1 MDYQTGLLGVM
12 EKIYDFKLSK
22 KQEESN
28 GIVNKEMEEFCQ
40 RMASKY
46 GINRG
51 ANLLELQYAIVNES
65 YHYEEVGMK
74 NEDAVMFLEKER
86 EEILKRRDAMYDR
99 MQALPVEGLFSLDR
113 QFIEIGRRYKGSEK
127 GGLNHLLTQ
136 AREHIENNGI
146 DFPTE
151 EYLQR
156 IYGWVNNILD
166 ETEKE
171 IKILQKG
178 IHGEEYVTEQLRLY
192 EGKYKVVKNIVLDSV
207 DSQGNTSE
215 VDAYIITDK
224 GLVVAEIKNFGNE
237 NQRLH
242 ITSDGRWVIEDI
254 HNGNILKR
262 IDKSPVEQNTR
273 HCLAVERL
281 LKETFGEDCNIPI
294 IPVIFIAN
302 NKVAIQNE
310 SMSTILRV
318 SEFYTFVNSI
328 MGGVT
333 VSKEMQEKIEKLLN
347 DKNIG
352 ARDFG
357 VKSRLKMMESLEQ
370 MEKTFTQYILYNNE
384 VAQEYEK
391 AVKKNKPHVSM
402 KFMWI
407 LAIPYV
413 FFFLIDF
420 TTRFKIFLF
429 ITYTLLLFDIV
440 MGVGIG
446 CLVFFVLFVLF

>member
-1 MDYQTGLLGVM
+1 MNYQTGLLGIM
-12 EKIYDFKLSK
+12 EKIYNSRFSK
-22 KQEESN
+22 KQVECNE
-28 GIVNKEMEEFCQ
+28 IINKEMEEFCQ

-51 ANLLELQYAIVNES
+51 SNLLALQYAIANKT
-65 YHYEEVGMK
+65 YHYEEVSMK
-74 NEDAVMFLEKER
+74 NEDAIMFLEKER
-86 EEILKRRDAMYDR
+86 DEILKRRDAMYDR
-99 MQALPVEGLFSLDR
+99 ILEQPVEGFFSLDR
-113 QFIEIGRRYKGSEK
+113 QFIEIGRRYEGSTK
-127 GGLNHLLTQ
+127 DGLNHLLSQ
-136 AREHIENNGI
+136 AGEYIENNGI

-156 IYGWVNNILD
+156 IYDWVNNILD
-166 ETEKE
+166 EIEKE

-178 IHGEEYVTEQLRLY
+178 IYGEEYVTEQLRLY
-192 EGKYKVVKNIVLDSV
+192 EGKYKVVKNIVLNSV

-224 GLVVAEIKNFGNE
+224 GLIVAEIKNFGNE

-242 ITSDGRWVIEDI
+242 ITRDGRWVIEDI

-262 IDKSPVEQNTR
+262 IDKSPIEQNAR

-302 NKVAIQNE
+302 NKVSIQNE
-310 SMSTILRV
+310 SMSSVLRV

-328 MGGVT
+328 MDGVT
-333 VSKEMQEKIEKLLN
+333 VSKEMQENIEKLLN

-352 ARDFG
+352 ARNFK
-357 VKSRLKMMESLEQ
+357 VKSRLQMMESLEQ
-370 MEKTFTQYILYNNE
+370 MERTFTQYILYNNE

-391 AVKKNKPHVSM
+391 AVKKNKPHVSI
-402 KFMWI
+402 KFMGI

-413 FFFLIDF
+413 LFFMVDITLGF
-420 TTRFKIFLF
+420 RIFLL

-446 CLVFFVLFVLF
+446 CLLFYIFFLLF